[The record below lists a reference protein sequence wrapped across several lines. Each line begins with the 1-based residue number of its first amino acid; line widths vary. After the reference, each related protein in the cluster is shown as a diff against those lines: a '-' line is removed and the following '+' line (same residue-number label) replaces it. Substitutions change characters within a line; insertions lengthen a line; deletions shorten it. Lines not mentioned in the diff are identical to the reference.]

1 MWVFVTFCIA
11 AGVSTSSE
19 WRIIECWTIVEVL
32 VLIVLSIG
40 IIWLGDAAFTIWLV
54 AWLKIYLLL
63 GNFYFW
69 TFVTSLNENKVKHVA
84 EECKWSKGHQHELI
98 CICISLSPISWDAS
112 AGNTVHTWVSYYW
125 GSNIDSPNSNGLS
138 LHFYM
143 ICFNG
148 FLLLVVLSN
157 LTLKLVWLILVGVV
171 AAAAPVGALEES
183 LTRARRSWDW
193 SRSLGESTAWS
204 RCSRPWKSQPFRS
217 RLRKVKDLMKGSPAH
232 PRAVKREQ
240 AMMTGN
246 GFSAAKLPSLKNAA
260 SNLGKKSWKPRC
272 RRFLTCPRGGCPLTV
287 LQAEETGR
295 RGGGRR
301 WRWCRGTQ
309 PPLLPPPCP
318 PLAVR
323 GKSAPP
329 QPSLQQTLERSHT
342 FNMCW
347 AWRKKQNDT
356 LCNRRFAHT

>member
-1 MWVFVTFCIA
+1 MEQRSSTWAHLHLHLFVP
-11 AGVSTSSE
+11 
-19 WRIIECWTIVEVL
+19 
-32 VLIVLSIG
+32 
-40 IIWLGDAAFTIWLV
+40 
-54 AWLKIYLLL
+54 YLMR
-63 GNFYFW
+63 
-69 TFVTSLNENKVKHVA
+69 
-84 EECKWSKGHQHELI
+84 CK
-98 CICISLSPISWDAS
+98 C
-112 AGNTVHTWVSYYW
+112 GNTVHTWVSYYW

-157 LTLKLVWLILVGVV
+157 LTLKLVWLVLVNLVVVVV

-183 LTRARRSWDW
+183 LTRARRSWGW

-217 RLRKVKDLMKGSPAH
+217 RLREVRDLMKGSPAH

-272 RRFLTCPRGGCPLTV
+272 RRFFDLSTRRVPFDRVAGWGNWTEGRWETV
-287 LQAEETGR
+287 TVVSRNSTSSPASSLPSTG
-295 RGGGRR
+295 
-301 WRWCRGTQ
+301 
-309 PPLLPPPCP
+309 
-318 PLAVR
+318 
-323 GKSAPP
+323 SAG
-329 QPSLQQTLERSHT
+329 
-342 FNMCW
+342 
-347 AWRKKQNDT
+347 
-356 LCNRRFAHT
+356 